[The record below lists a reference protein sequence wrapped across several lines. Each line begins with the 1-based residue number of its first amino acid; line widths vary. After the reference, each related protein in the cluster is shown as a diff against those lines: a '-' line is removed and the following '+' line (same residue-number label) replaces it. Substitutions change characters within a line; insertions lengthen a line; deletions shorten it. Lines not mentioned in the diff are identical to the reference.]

1 MQFRENDCR
10 LRRGHGPA
18 VMAILRRSALNM
30 VRTVQQNFRLDLSIG
45 LLRDK
50 IGRNRAT
57 GRPLST
63 TTPIP
68 HASQQSQLTSVV
80 PSHLCYSLDMK
91 VPSEIRELAARVGYA
106 VLLFLGSLVVVAVFI
121 GSNVLL
127 EWLIGFAVNKETRT
141 YDVIKTVLDI
151 LLIGFALV
159 GTTIGGAIIV
169 LKEIWSSVKSFWNR
183 TED

>member
-1 MQFRENDCR
+1 
-10 LRRGHGPA
+10 
-18 VMAILRRSALNM
+18 
-30 VRTVQQNFRLDLSIG
+30 
-45 LLRDK
+45 
-50 IGRNRAT
+50 
-57 GRPLST
+57 
-63 TTPIP
+63 
-68 HASQQSQLTSVV
+68 
-80 PSHLCYSLDMK
+80 MK
-91 VPSEIRELAARVGYA
+91 VPSEIRELVARVGYA

-141 YDVIKTVLDI
+141 YAVVKTVLDI